1 MSYRAFLFDSRY
13 NCLLGGIT
21 HNKKRIEIQLMK
33 GFCRDLF
40 SDIFDKILVKIKN
53 ERDRLCLFGGITHNK
68 KRIEIQLMKGF
79 CRDLF
84 SDIFDKILVKIKNE
98 RERL

>member
-1 MSYRAFLFDSRY
+1 
-13 NCLLGGIT
+13 
-21 HNKKRIEIQLMK
+21 MK
-33 GFCRDLF
+33 GFCRDLL

-79 CRDLF
+79 CRDVF
-84 SDIFDKILVKIKNE
+84 SDIFDKMLVKIKNE

>member
-40 SDIFDKILVKIKN
+40 SDIFDK
-53 ERDRLCLFGGITHNK
+53 
-68 KRIEIQLMKGF
+68 M
-79 CRDLF
+79 
-84 SDIFDKILVKIKNE
+84 LVKIKNE
-98 RERL
+98 RETLNGMLASNMVSLCRLSST

>member
-53 ERDRLCLFGGITHNK
+53 ER
-68 KRIEIQLMKGF
+68 
-79 CRDLF
+79 
-84 SDIFDKILVKIKNE
+84 
-98 RERL
+98 ERL